1 MPLAL
6 TFGTLLQR
14 SEGNLEQVIDLL
26 RPTAA
31 EEGGPLIQGSD
42 NIGLKPAGAGDEGL
56 ILG

>member
-1 MPLAL
+1 MAL

-14 SEGNLEQVIDLL
+14 SEGNLEQIIDLL

-31 EEGGPLIQGSD
+31 EEGGPLIQGFD
-42 NIGLKPAGAGDEGL
+42 NIGLKPAGAWDEGL